1 MVAEH
6 LISIQGPL
14 TACGACGAL
23 GTLMQRGV
31 RFKDD
36 SCFVIRLKALLFFN
50 IKLLG
55 KKKSYFK
62 MFIFFQNVSIKTDS
76 SPTNACSTG
85 CFIIAIVYCTLGLNL
100 KNLVP
105 CQNHRWLFGRCRFK
119 GGRGHFFGL
128 WNDKQICAVP
138 PGLVIS
144 GSSKV

>member
-1 MVAEH
+1 MVKEH

-14 TACGACGAL
+14 TASGACGAL
-23 GTLMQRGV
+23 GTLMQRGA

-36 SCFVIRLKALLFFN
+36 SCFVTHLKALLFFT

-55 KKKSYFK
+55 KKVTLKCL
-62 MFIFFQNVSIKTDS
+62 FFFHNVSIKTDS
-76 SPTNACSTG
+76 SPTNACSSG
-85 CFIIAIVYCTLGLNL
+85 CLIIAIVYCTLGLNL

-105 CQNHRWLFGRCRFK
+105 CQNHRWLFGRCRFR

-128 WNDKQICAVP
+128 WSDKQICAVP